1 MGTAG
6 SVGPRGLGETWPA
19 AGGGTRPKGHRR
31 PSAARVSLPCILSSL
46 GAPALRAKAVSRL
59 ALHALRAIDAPG
71 RAGCA
76 GIADGAA
83 GGSRSSGDGSV
94 RWSGSQATAAGKH
107 RCWRRLPHAARRRQ
121 FGMAAQHS
129 VQPQAVSNHSCLQ
142 QGNRHPLHLPASFPC
157 PPALPH
163 QFGMVTRQEAQ
174 PPNLK

>member
-94 RWSGSQATAAGKH
+94 RWAAARLLQQASTGAGGGSHTPPEGASSG
-107 RCWRRLPHAARRRQ
+107 WRRSTVCSHKLSQTTPACSKATDTPSISLPP
-121 FGMAAQHS
+121 S
-129 VQPQAVSNHSCLQ
+129 LVPQPSLTSS
-142 QGNRHPLHLPASFPC
+142 GW
-157 PPALPH
+157 
-163 QFGMVTRQEAQ
+163 
-174 PPNLK
+174 